1 MIILGQLHHVKGIEK
16 FPTQQSTV
24 DQSQRRILD
33 CLISLKVKDVYLEG
47 LAEGHDEITPE
58 VMKLVKKIFPRYE
71 PAMRLTEEQRKFLS
85 RGAAVV
91 YAGLFDDV
99 VLHASTSKTTD
110 FYVRSDMVPCE
121 FQEKYDRRD
130 SSESSES
137 VSGEFTP
144 LMRGWSRAQQK
155 FLLEGREDEMAKY
168 IQRDLQGHPRAV
180 ALVVGLG
187 HQFNTALKRPGFCP
201 PVYRKDFG

>member
-1 MIILGQLHHVKGIEK
+1 
-16 FPTQQSTV
+16 
-24 DQSQRRILD
+24 
-33 CLISLKVKDVYLEG
+33 
-47 LAEGHDEITPE
+47 